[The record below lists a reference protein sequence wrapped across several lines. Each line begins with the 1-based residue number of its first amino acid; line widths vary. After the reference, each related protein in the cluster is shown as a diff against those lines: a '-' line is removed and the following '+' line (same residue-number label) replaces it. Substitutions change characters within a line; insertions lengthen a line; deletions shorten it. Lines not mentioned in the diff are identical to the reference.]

1 MSLNTGS
8 IGRYLLLYT
17 LARLKP
23 IRPRSLRFNLEQERI
38 DLWLAKINKL
48 AAINYDLACE
58 IAECANVIKGYGDTH
73 RNGWRNFTEIMNA
86 VDRISNKSDAA
97 VTIKQ
102 LRNAALSDED
112 GNKLRALLSA

>member
-1 MSLNTGS
+1 
-8 IGRYLLLYT
+8 
-17 LARLKP
+17 
-23 IRPRSLRFNLEQERI
+23 
-38 DLWLAKINKL
+38 
-48 AAINYDLACE
+48 
-58 IAECANVIKGYGDTH
+58 
-73 RNGWRNFTEIMNA
+73 MNE